1 MIFLAALLAVEPLDI
16 EMTPQD
22 KKKTGVFKL
31 RDHEK
36 ATLQQW
42 IDSRYEKR
50 SEPLAQRSA
59 PIVKPSISE
68 NFQNGAFIKLSDGSL
83 WNIRPQDTP
92 ITQGW
97 ITSVEIMIAPSK
109 DPEYPYKLTNT
120 LTGSSVLA
128 KKASALP
135 SVKPVQPKP

>member
-1 MIFLAALLAVEPLDI
+1 MILLLATLLAVETIDLD
-16 EMTPQD
+16 MNPQD
-22 KKKTGVFKL
+22 KKNTGVFKL
-31 RDHEK
+31 RDKEK

-50 SEPLAQRSA
+50 AQPLAQKP
-59 PIVKPSISE
+59 PILAKPMITE
-68 NFQNGAFIKLSDGSL
+68 NFYSGQYIRLSDGSL

-97 ITSVEIMIAPSK
+97 ITSVEIIIEPSQ
-109 DPEYPYKLTNT
+109 DPDYPNKLTNT

-128 KKASALP
+128 KKATELP
-135 SVKPVQPKP
+135 KNIK